1 MKSWHPRGA
10 SHLLQLGGIEPRNA
24 VWLVAMSLALFVLLL
39 PISSYVAA
47 LAFVKDEWDLNNTQ
61 AGAMYSASLV
71 GAVFSALVLI
81 PLTDRIGPRRV
92 LIGSAILSVVAH
104 TLFPLTANNIVTG
117 AALRVLA
124 GVGFLG
130 VYTPGLRIVAERFAG
145 GGRGTAIGVFV
156 TAQYA
161 AHSGS
166 LAITGA
172 LMANLD
178 RQGWGFCG
186 SRLAASE
193 WRPAYLA
200 VSLIA
205 VVSLPMLYVLLRG
218 STQSSDGGS
227 SGRLDPT
234 VLGNPTVRYLI
245 LGYSLHAIQ
254 LFAVRVWLPVF
265 LTAVLVARG
274 VSTTQA
280 VVTGATMGGVVLAVG
295 SIGPVMG
302 GIMSDRWGRAMSA
315 SAIFALSGACAFLI
329 GWIVDLPW
337 AIIVAVGVVY
347 GWAIA
352 ADSAI
357 YQTGVI
363 EVSNPVQ
370 LGSTMAMQASLG
382 LMGGVVGPI
391 AFGGIL
397 DVSPEAYR
405 WVVSYSA
412 LGLLAIIAIS
422 GLQRLRALPQSRL
435 LAGGKG

>member
-1 MKSWHPRGA
+1 M
-10 SHLLQLGGIEPRNA
+10 
-24 VWLVAMSLALFVLLL
+24 ALFILLL

-61 AGAMYSASLV
+61 AGAVYSASMA
-71 GAVFSALVLI
+71 GAVFAALVLI
-81 PLTDRIGPRRV
+81 PLTDRLGPRRI

-104 TLFPLTANNIVTG
+104 TLFPLAANNIVTG
-117 AALRVLA
+117 VALRVLA

-172 LMANLD
+172 LMSNLGW
-178 RQGWGFCG
+178 QGWGIWG

-200 VSLIA
+200 VSLMA
-205 VVSLPMLYVLLRG
+205 VVSIPTLFVLLRG
-218 STQSSDGGS
+218 TTASSEGGS
-227 SGRLDPT
+227 SGRLDPR
-234 VLGNPTVRYLI
+234 VLGNPPVRYLI
-245 LGYSLHAIQ
+245 LGYSLHAAQ

-280 VVTGATMGGVVLAVG
+280 VVTGATMGGVALAVG
-295 SIGPVMG
+295 SVGPVMG
-302 GIMSDRWGRAMSA
+302 GIISDRWGRARSA
-315 SAIFALSGACAFLI
+315 SAIFALSGVCAFLI
-329 GWIVDLPW
+329 GWTVDLPW
-337 AIIVAVGVVY
+337 AVIVAVGMVY
-347 GWAIA
+347 GWATA

-363 EVSNPVQ
+363 EVSSPAR
-370 LGSTMAMQASLG
+370 LGSTMAFQASLG

-391 AFGGIL
+391 AFGAIL

-412 LGLLAIIAIS
+412 LGLLAIVAVA
-422 GLQRLRALPQSRL
+422 GLQRLRTLPQARL
-435 LAGGKG
+435 LAGGRG